1 MRVSSLLRLAALPLV
16 LSVAGCKGG
25 DARSVKYWVEKTQAE
40 HTEREKK
47 ADLEHLAQVAKTSK
61 EPGAAAQVAGLL
73 KDQPG
78 DVVERAAQI
87 LGDLGDRSV
96 VPQLVEAIDLS
107 RGAGADK
114 ATEQVNHANR
124 AIAEALGKLGD
135 KAGTPGLVKLLRSKD
150 NYTVINAI
158 NALGEVRDPSAVK
171 PLAELATDSSIETF
185 VNKKAIMALGAIGDP
200 GALPAVHQMLYE
212 ERKGVSFFP
221 ESSFAMY
228 EIGRASTDVLLTD
241 LKGGTPEFKD
251 WAKSHG
257 ILHGAILAKTAQI
270 LGDLNDPRAEKELL
284 GLLSYKDEEAQLQ
297 LATRIQAADA
307 LGRMRSRAAVKPL
320 TEMLSEPEV
329 AARNAYLRALAFIGD
344 KSLVPAL
351 LAKAG
356 NKESV
361 GYRESAFKSAAL
373 LGDDKDLKAYDAL
386 VAGEDKRLS
395 AECKQSDIGDADC
408 AAQIKEVTGRLK
420 DYRAALA
427 TGCAAGNGAC
437 WTQKLSDPS
446 PFARERAALELGR
459 AGKPEALAPLLA
471 TVEKPLDAKTNE
483 EIANQDEARF
493 AAILG
498 IYWLLDGGAKPPDAP
513 ALAVKLEKQA
523 EEERK
528 KTASMRSAEDVKRLA
543 IRLRRG

>member
-1 MRVSSLLRLAALPLV
+1 MRASLLPTLPAVLV
-16 LSVAGCKGG
+16 LSLAGCKGG
-25 DARSVKYWVEKTQAE
+25 DARTVKYWVEKTQAE

-47 ADLEHLAQVAKTSK
+47 ADLDHLAQVAKTSK
-61 EPGAAAQVAGLL
+61 EPGAAAQVATLL

-78 DVVERAAQI
+78 DVVERAAQVLGE
-87 LGDLGDRSV
+87 LGDKSV

-114 ATEQVNHANR
+114 ATEQTNHANR

-135 KAGTPGLVKLLRSKD
+135 KGGTAGLVKLLRSKD

-158 NALGEVRDPSAVK
+158 NGLGEVRDQSAVK

-185 VNKKAIMALGAIGDP
+185 VNKKAIMALGSIGDP

-228 EIGRASTDVLLTD
+228 EIGRASTDLLLVD
-241 LKGGTPEFKD
+241 LKGGTPEFKE
-251 WAKSHG
+251 WVKAHG
-257 ILHGAILAKTAQI
+257 ILHGAVLAKSAQI
-270 LGDLNDPRAEKELL
+270 LGDLNDPRAEQALL
-284 GLLSYKDEEAQLQ
+284 GLLTYKDDEAQLQ

-307 LGRMRSRAAVKPL
+307 LGRMRSKGAVKPL
-320 TEMLSEPEV
+320 TDMLGEQEV
-329 AARNAYLRALAFIGD
+329 AARNAYLRALSFIGD
-344 KSLVPAL
+344 KSVVPML

-356 NKESV
+356 GKDSI

-373 LGDDKDLKAYDAL
+373 LGSDSDLKGYDAL
-386 VAGEDKRLS
+386 VAGEDKRLA

-408 AAQIKEVTGRLK
+408 AAQIKEVTERLK
-420 DYRAALA
+420 AYRGALA
-427 TGCAAGNGAC
+427 TGCASGNAAC
-437 WTQKLSDPS
+437 WTQKLTDAN

-459 AGKPEALAPLLA
+459 AGKADALAPLMA
-471 TVEKPLDAKTNE
+471 TVEKPLDAKTNDE
-483 EIANQDEARF
+483 VANQDEARF
-493 AAILG
+493 ASILAIH
-498 IYWLLDGGAKPPDAP
+498 WLLDAGAKPADLA
-513 ALAVKLEKQA
+513 ALAGRLEKQA
-523 EEERK
+523 DEERK
-528 KTASMRSAEDVKRLA
+528 KTSSMRSAEDVKRLA